1 MQGPS
6 RLEAGSGNRE
16 SAAMAR
22 KLHGGTNR
30 LRHCHLD
37 YYVLNFGAHT
47 INVWLF
53 FLNGKIGQS
62 PRVSSGRVPS
72 RCFCCQAAPHVVGT
86 EIVDKETL
94 DSMDLRREV
103 DLTYISEE
111 DSPSL
116 GTGQILG

>member
-1 MQGPS
+1 
-6 RLEAGSGNRE
+6 
-16 SAAMAR
+16 MAR
-22 KLHGGTNR
+22 ELHGGTNR

-47 INVWLF
+47 INVWLS

-62 PRVSSGRVPS
+62 PRVSMWESSFQVLLLSGS
-72 RCFCCQAAPHVVGT
+72 AHVVGT
-86 EIVDKETL
+86 GAVDKETL
-94 DSMDLRREV
+94 DSMYLWGEA
-103 DLTYISEE
+103 DLTYICEE